1 MTRAPLDGRPR
12 QLERPPL
19 RAHHQSRNK
28 TNTSYMDHL
37 RPASPPKTN
46 PWVKRPSAASL
57 APEWPVCTP
66 DFSQE
71 NEVPAQEKATSR
83 SVKFICS
90 ADTKD
95 SDAVSPSKKLL
106 QAAAPRACTRLWL
119 RPFGADVFVW
129 AGREVFEVHR
139 SIVESQS
146 AWLRQNLP
154 PANKK
159 GTPSDLR
166 LPFCPQVVGYAL
178 RFMYTESLEI
188 LEYDRE
194 NFCDLIC
201 IPRSALLYVGAVDLG
216 VEAMKDHIEKVLGQM
231 SQDLACYLTKTF
243 VNKTMEHEEV
253 AAAVFHL
260 RNALEVAYSHESQA
274 ETLCLRRGLAS
285 LLDILFPVLIPHPE
299 FVNLLSD
306 KVWKDHSEAISH
318 DLVYARR
325 AKER

>member
-1 MTRAPLDGRPR
+1 MLLISLIGPTLSPPRPFQRLETMTRAPLDGRPR

-106 QAAAPRACTRLWL
+106 QAAAPRACTR
-119 RPFGADVFVW
+119 F
-129 AGREVFEVHR
+129 
-139 SIVESQS
+139 
-146 AWLRQNLP
+146 AWGWIA
-154 PANKK
+154 ANH
-159 GTPSDLR
+159 GIR
-166 LPFCPQVVGYAL
+166 L
-178 RFMYTESLEI
+178 
-188 LEYDRE
+188 
-194 NFCDLIC
+194 
-201 IPRSALLYVGAVDLG
+201 
-216 VEAMKDHIEKVLGQM
+216 
-231 SQDLACYLTKTF
+231 LTK
-243 VNKTMEHEEV
+243 
-253 AAAVFHL
+253 ALIGCGYGHL
-260 RNALEVAYSHESQA
+260 APTSSS
-274 ETLCLRRGLAS
+274 GLA
-285 LLDILFPVLIPHPE
+285 
-299 FVNLLSD
+299 
-306 KVWKDHSEAISH
+306 
-318 DLVYARR
+318 ARFLKCTVASWSR
-325 AKER
+325 SRHG

>member
-1 MTRAPLDGRPR
+1 MFSPWLNANAD
-12 QLERPPL
+12 
-19 RAHHQSRNK
+19 SRL
-28 TNTSYMDHL
+28 H
-37 RPASPPKTN
+37 P
-46 PWVKRPSAASL
+46 
-57 APEWPVCTP
+57 
-66 DFSQE
+66 
-71 NEVPAQEKATSR
+71 
-83 SVKFICS
+83 
-90 ADTKD
+90 
-95 SDAVSPSKKLL
+95 
-106 QAAAPRACTRLWL
+106 
-119 RPFGADVFVW
+119 G
-129 AGREVFEVHR
+129 
-139 SIVESQS
+139 
-146 AWLRQNLP
+146 
-154 PANKK
+154 
-159 GTPSDLR
+159 
-166 LPFCPQVVGYAL
+166 
-178 RFMYTESLEI
+178 LEI

-216 VEAMKDHIEKVLGQM
+216 AEAMKDHIEKVLGQM
-231 SQDLACYLTKTF
+231 TQDLACYLTKTF

-260 RNALEVAYSHESQA
+260 RNALEVAYSHEPQA